1 LACDE
6 EPIHSAGSGF
16 RRSAAPGGRSLR
28 AAVWGLAVLAAVL
41 LAPGGSGTA
50 VAATYSSIP
59 DWDVVMSDP
68 AGYVSTCPAQYRD
81 GKIAS
86 GECPDVTTNFWIQ
99 RAGGTGG
106 SQSMFDRANV
116 IWTTGPLAGDVSTP
130 QHGLAPKQPAN
141 WGSKVGLVTIQM
153 QSNLVVGALT
163 QNNIDDV
170 ASGNDPTVAGQPPRC
185 GADLNNDN
193 EPDTL
198 SLQDSFELWN
208 AVPDDRFGIIPASES
223 QLPDVYPVGCDGT
236 RGHACAPRAVRKL
249 PQPIVALESAMGL
262 SSASRVS
269 RAYGIAKL
277 PIVAGISNN
286 LDVNFLVYSLHGK
299 GTNGYL
305 SVTLIQYPGLPAPDP
320 TYASY
325 NPLSQ
330 AVQVCPPYFSS
341 ATIYGVTASADFNE
355 DGTADLN
362 VTAPEKNRVVVCDG
376 PGCGSYDY
384 LVEVSMVPD
393 YDGDG
398 IPAYADRCSTDAT
411 SGSAADDSDADGL
424 SGTCDP
430 SGQHNNPK
438 GGSWKAKPPW
448 DANQDRDG
456 DGYLNS
462 VDNCP
467 TVPNSDQKDTDGDT
481 VGDACDPAPTIPGD
495 GKGYASPSPGTFVDY
510 DDICRDPWTVGQA
523 ETSDDGGRQCL
534 KRDGVITAWQDS
546 NDDGTPDY
554 VNLTPIGGGVMA
566 DCDSDCD
573 RDGLVD
579 AVEAA
584 PPSARPCTVVL
595 GKNSDPL
602 DPSSPAA
609 VGGVAELPLEPGS
622 SAEQAPGTAIGISA
636 LVVLLVGC
644 SGLLAAG
651 GWYAKRRWRR

>member
-1 LACDE
+1 
-6 EPIHSAGSGF
+6 
-16 RRSAAPGGRSLR
+16 
-28 AAVWGLAVLAAVL
+28 
-41 LAPGGSGTA
+41 
-50 VAATYSSIP
+50 
-59 DWDVVMSDP
+59 MSDP
-68 AGYVSTCPAQYRD
+68 AAYVSTCPAQYHD

-116 IWTTGPLAGDVSTP
+116 IWTTGPLAGNVSTP

-141 WGSKVGLVTIQM
+141 WGSKVGMVTIQM

-163 QNNIDDV
+163 QNNVDDV

-185 GADLNNDN
+185 GADLNSDS

-208 AVPDDRFGIIPASES
+208 AVPDDRFGIIAASES
-223 QLPDVYPVGCDGT
+223 QLPDDYPVGCDGT

-262 SSASRVS
+262 SPTSRVS

-286 LDVNFLVYSLHGK
+286 LDVNFLVYSLHSR

-330 AVQVCPPYFSS
+330 AVEVCPPYFSS
-341 ATIYGVTASADFNE
+341 ATIYGVTAGADFNE
-355 DGTADLN
+355 DGAPDLS

-384 LVEVSMVPD
+384 LVETSMVPD

-398 IPAYADRCSTDAT
+398 IPAYADRCDTDPTSANDSDGDALVGTCET
-411 SGSAADDSDADGL
+411 SGQGN
-424 SGTCDP
+424 GE
-430 SGQHNNPK
+430 GNNPK
-438 GGSWKAKPPW
+438 GQDGKWGSAPPW
-448 DANQDRDG
+448 DPSPQVNGQDVDN
-456 DGYLNS
+456 DGYLNY

-467 TVPNSDQKDTDGDT
+467 TVANKDQKDTDGDT
-481 VGDACDPAPTIPGD
+481 VGDACDAAPTTPGD
-495 GKGYASPSPGTFVDY
+495 GKGYASPYPGMFVDY

-523 ETSDDGGRQCL
+523 ETSGDGGRQCL
-534 KRDGVITAWQDS
+534 KRDGAITAWQDS
-546 NDDGTPDY
+546 NDD
-554 VNLTPIGGGVMA
+554 LASIGGGVVA
-566 DCDSDCD
+566 DCDSDSD

-584 PPSARPCTVVL
+584 PPSVRPCTVVF
-595 GKNSDPL
+595 GKSSDPL
-602 DPSSPAA
+602 DPSSPAP
-609 VGGVAELPLEPGS
+609 VGGVAELPLEAGS

-636 LVVLLVGC
+636 VVVVLAGC

-651 GWYAKRRWRR
+651 GWYAKRRRRC